1 MEKDLEV
8 NNVEETSSTINNETE
23 VKEEVNNKEEML
35 SKKDANA
42 LCKMELAS
50 TSGEEARREAE
61 GAETLASAFE
71 LLIEAALGERGK
83 AVVGPKTK
91 NCDFATTCRFDSIGK
106 NFFVEREGG
115 DA

>member
-1 MEKDLEV
+1 
-8 NNVEETSSTINNETE
+8 
-23 VKEEVNNKEEML
+23 
-35 SKKDANA
+35 
-42 LCKMELAS
+42 MELAS

-71 LLIEAALGERGK
+71 LLIEAALSGREGE